1 MSRLIRPFAFPR
13 HSITRS
19 IQPFSNIIR
28 LTHSQSDSDN
38 HAPETPEVTLEMVYK
53 EIREQNKELREQ
65 NKELREQKQVIH
77 KIQRYQQDQERKE
90 KQRILEEEQRHWLLK
105 FFHNHENKFK

>member
-1 MSRLIRPFAFPR
+1 MSQLIRPFAFPR

-65 NKELREQKQVIH
+65 KQVIH